1 MRNTASVLLVD
12 EARPGVVRLTLNRP
26 DARNALNGALIDALT
41 TALDAQAGRDELRA
55 LIVTGNGAAF
65 CAGADLRERLTL
77 SAAERSGHTR
87 AINAI
92 ADKLAGLPVPTIAAV
107 GGFAL
112 AGGGE
117 LAIAC
122 DLRVAS
128 HEAVFGFP
136 EVAIGIFPGAGAP
149 VRLPGLVGQAAARE
163 LLYTGRRVSAEE
175 AYRLGLVNQIAPA
188 GELSATAE
196 TLAAEI
202 AKNAPRAIRALK
214 RALLD
219 SEGLPP
225 AEAHRA
231 VARHRVPLDSS
242 DEYVEGLAA
251 FSERRPPRF

>member
-1 MRNTASVLLVD
+1 MDDSLPVLLVD
-12 EARPGVVRLTLNRP
+12 DPRPGVVRVVLNRP
-26 DARNALNGALIDALT
+26 EARNALNSALIDALAR
-41 TALDAQAGRDELRA
+41 ALAVQAARTDLRA
-55 LIVTGNGAAF
+55 LVLTGNGPAF

-77 SAAERSGHTR
+77 SPQARGAHTR

-92 ADKLAGLPVPTIAAV
+92 ADTLGGFPVPTIAAV

-128 HEAVFGFP
+128 REAVFGFP

-149 VRLPGLVGQAAARE
+149 VRLPSLIGPAAARE
-163 LLYTGRRVSAEE
+163 LLYTGRRVPAVEAE
-175 AYRLGLVNQIAPA
+175 RLGLVNRVVEDA
-188 GELSATAE
+188 ELPVAALELASAM
-196 TLAAEI
+196 

-214 RALLD
+214 AALTD
-219 SEGLPP
+219 SDGLP
-225 AEAHRA
+225 AGEAHAA
-231 VARHRVPLDSS
+231 VARHRAPLDASE
-242 DEYVEGLAA
+242 EYAEGLAA